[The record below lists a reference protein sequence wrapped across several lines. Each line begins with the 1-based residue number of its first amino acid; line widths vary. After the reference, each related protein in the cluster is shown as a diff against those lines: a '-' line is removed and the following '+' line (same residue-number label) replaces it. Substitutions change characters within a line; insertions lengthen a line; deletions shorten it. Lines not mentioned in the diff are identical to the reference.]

1 MENTVQLTQVSAA
14 VQTIVNLDKVRAAMV
29 NGVSKIGEVIQ
40 GYADGISQT
49 FDLVDAGGKVTT
61 KWYDLQGVLNKPVKA
76 ERALFV
82 DAMLKRGYD
91 KPTIDTYWA
100 RVKKAAGHVPAG
112 NKVAGGAQDTDAKT
126 FAELKTML
134 NRIFNDDTDCK
145 AQQIKGILID
155 AYVQMG
161 GDAMKLGTNN
171 KG

>member
-1 MENTVQLTQVSAA
+1 MENIQLTQVSQA
-14 VQTIVNLDKVRAAMV
+14 VQVIVNLDKARSAMV

-40 GYADGISQT
+40 FYADGISQA
-49 FDLVDAGGKVTT
+49 FDLVDNEGNVTT
-61 KWYDLQGVLNKPVKA
+61 KWYDLQGPMTKPVKA

-82 DAMLKRGYD
+82 DAMIKRGYD

-112 NKVAGGAQDTDAKT
+112 NKASAKSDIDAKT
-126 FAELKTML
+126 LSELKTIL
-134 NRIFNDDTDCK
+134 NRIFMDESDSK
-145 AQQIKGILID
+145 SQQVKGILID
-155 AYVQMG
+155 AFVQMG

>member
-1 MENTVQLTQVSAA
+1 MENIQLTQVSQA
-14 VQTIVNLDKVRAAMV
+14 VQVIVNLDKVRAAMV

-49 FDLVDAGGKVTT
+49 FDLVGNDGKVTT

-82 DAMLKRGYD
+82 DAMIKRGYD

-100 RVKKAAGHVPAG
+100 RVKKAAGHVPTG
-112 NKVAGGAQDTDAKT
+112 NKASALTDTDAKT
-126 FAELKTML
+126 LSELKTIL

-145 AQQIKGILID
+145 AQQVKGILID
-155 AYVQMG
+155 AFVQMG

>member
-1 MENTVQLTQVSAA
+1 MENIQLTQVSQA
-14 VQTIVNLDKVRAAMV
+14 VQVIVNLDKVRIAMV

-49 FDLVDAGGKVTT
+49 FDLVDAEGKVTT

-100 RVKKAAGHVPAG
+100 RVKKAAGHVPMG
-112 NKVAGGAQDTDAKT
+112 NKASATADTDAKT
-126 FAELKTML
+126 LSELKTIL
-134 NRIFNDDTDCK
+134 NRIFNDDTDSK
-145 AQQIKGILID
+145 SQQVKGLLID
-155 AYVQMG
+155 AFVQMG